1 MATEIIMPA
10 VSTSSTEAV
19 LARWAKN
26 EGEPV
31 KKGEVV
37 AEIETDKVVLELEAE
52 ADGVLAKRFVSDGDT
67 VTVGAP
73 MGVILTPGEAMPA
86 APAGS
91 TAPQKA
97 VAEIA
102 ATSASTAAKEDQQAV
117 ETGARIFASPLA
129 RNLALLH
136 DLDLARIAGSG
147 PNGRIVKRDI
157 EAAVAAP
164 RPAATGAAPEQP
176 GPKPAKDVPQSSSA
190 ATDYEEIPH
199 TSMRRVIAQ
208 RLSESKQQVPHFYL
222 TVDCQLDEL
231 LALRKQINGSLP
243 DVKISVNDFVV
254 RAVAVALKKVPAA
267 NASWTDTAIRR
278 YRTVDVSVA
287 VATPNGLITPVVR
300 NADTKSLGTISG
312 EVKDLAERARIG
324 KLRPDEY
331 QGGGFSISNL
341 GMYGVKEFAAII
353 NPPQACIL
361 AVGAGEQRA
370 VVKDGAVVPATVMSC
385 TLSVDHRVVDGAVGA
400 EFLAAFKA
408 LIEKPM
414 GLLV

>member
-52 ADGVLAKRFVSDGDT
+52 VDGVLAKRFVSDGDT
-67 VTVGAP
+67 VAVGAP
-73 MGVILTPGEAMPA
+73 MGVILAPGEAMPA
-86 APAGS
+86 AAGGN
-91 TAPQKA
+91 APQKA
-97 VAEIA
+97 VEQRAPS
-102 ATSASTAAKEDQQAV
+102 ATAPAAKENIRTGDA
-117 ETGARIFASPLA
+117 GARIFASPLA

-136 DLDLARIAGSG
+136 DLDLARIEGSG

-157 EAAVAAP
+157 EAAVASMPPTDTIAAIE
-164 RPAATGAAPEQP
+164 RPAQQPARSTPLAAP
-176 GPKPAKDVPQSSSA
+176 A
-190 ATDYEEIPH
+190 AADYEEIPH
-199 TSMRRVIAQ
+199 TSIRRVIAQ
-208 RLSESKQQVPHFYL
+208 RLSESKQTVPHFYL

-231 LALRKQINGSLP
+231 LALRKQINGALP
-243 DVKISVNDFVV
+243 DVKVSVNDFVV

-267 NASWTDTAIRR
+267 NASWTESAIRR

-287 VATPNGLITPVVR
+287 VATPTGLITPVVR

-312 EVKDLAERARIG
+312 EVKDMAERARQG

-341 GMYGVKEFAAII
+341 GMFGIKEFAAII

-370 VVKDGAVVPATVMSC
+370 VVRDGAVVAATVMSC